1 MLNMI
6 WAGMILSAT
15 AVGLLSGQGAAL
27 SSAIFDGCSKA
38 LELSLTLLGVAAF
51 WNGLM
56 AIAQESGC
64 LLHFSKCLRPV
75 IRFLFPG
82 VRRGSEGEQAIAA
95 NLTAEIF
102 GLSGA
107 ATPLGLHAMEVLS
120 RDAPPETAS
129 DDMMM
134 LVLLNTAS
142 VQVVPATVVAI
153 RQAAGSSAPFAIMPA
168 VWITSLLTI
177 TVGVTMLRLFIR
189 LTHRKA
195 ALYRTRRGT
204 AC

>member
-107 ATPLGLHAMEVLS
+107 ATPLAFT
-120 RDAPPETAS
+120 PW
-129 DDMMM
+129 
-134 LVLLNTAS
+134 
-142 VQVVPATVVAI
+142 
-153 RQAAGSSAPFAIMPA
+153 SALA
-168 VWITSLLTI
+168 
-177 TVGVTMLRLFIR
+177 
-189 LTHRKA
+189 
-195 ALYRTRRGT
+195 
-204 AC
+204 

>member
-82 VRRGSEGEQAIAA
+82 VRIVRTAGIFLISAA
-95 NLTAEIF
+95 DRLRKSCIF
-102 GLSGA
+102 C
-107 ATPLGLHAMEVLS
+107 EV
-120 RDAPPETAS
+120 R
-129 DDMMM
+129 
-134 LVLLNTAS
+134 NF
-142 VQVVPATVVAI
+142 
-153 RQAAGSSAPFAIMPA
+153 FAY
-168 VWITSLLTI
+168 
-177 TVGVTMLRLFIR
+177 RL
-189 LTHRKA
+189 
-195 ALYRTRRGT
+195 
-204 AC
+204 

>member
-6 WAGMILSAT
+6 WAGMIMSAT
-15 AVGLLSGQGAAL
+15 LVGLFTGRGAEL
-27 SSAIFDGCSKA
+27 SSAIFSGCSRA

-64 LLHFSKCLRPV
+64 LLSFSRCLRP
-75 IRFLFPG
+75 IIHFLFPG
-82 VRRGSEGEQAIAA
+82 VRKDSEGEQAIAA

-107 ATPLGLHAMEVLS
+107 ATPLGLHAMELLS
-120 RDAPPETAS
+120 HDAPPATAS

-153 RQAAGSSAPFAIMPA
+153 RQAAGSAAPFAIMPA

-177 TVGVTMLRLFIR
+177 TVGVTTLRLLIR
-189 LTHRKA
+189 LSRRRAPLRRHR
-195 ALYRTRRGT
+195 RSPT
-204 AC
+204 C